1 MSGLGKGV
9 ITASIAKLLQLSNYN
24 VSCMKID
31 PYLNV
36 DAGTMNPLMHGEVF
50 VTDDG
55 GECDMDIGA
64 YERFLDVNLSK
75 DHNLTTG
82 KVFSS
87 VIEKERRGDYL
98 GQCVQIIPHVT
109 DEIKYRIRELASRY
123 NLDILVVECGG
134 TVGDIESLP
143 FLEAMRQMWLEEGN
157 DNVLFVHVTLA
168 PILDVVGEVKT
179 KPTQHSVQELRR
191 IGIQPDIIAVR
202 SKVMLDGDVKR
213 KIALFTNVRVQ
224 DVISCHDVEYI
235 YEVPEVLAKQDL
247 VSIIKEKLKLY
258 NKEINTPLWNS
269 WRSIVDSY
277 RNLKGEINIAMVG
290 KYVKLADSYVSV
302 NHALN
307 HAGANLGYRVRIHHI
322 DSEIFEHEDD
332 PYYAKVLM
340 HHFKAVINAYNT
352 NKSNRERLYSNS
364 TNNLL
369 LSNEALLSNESIE
382 YYSSD
387 GNPLKILDY
396 FDGILVPGGFG
407 KRGSEGIIRV
417 ADYARVKDIPY
428 LGICFGFQLA
438 IVAFARYVCMLDN
451 ANSTEIDENTNHP
464 VVHLLPE
471 QRGIDKMGGTMRL
484 GLHEIDVKSDTLAYK
499 VYNNKTKIYKRHRHR
514 YELNT
519 EYKDM
524 LEKNGMIFSGWSDDA
539 RRMEILEIPKNR
551 FYFAV
556 QYHAEFTSR
565 PGKPEESFLAFVKA
579 AIDYSKRNKSFINY
593 DNNI

>member
-1 MSGLGKGV
+1 MLMHKSKYIFVTGGVMSGLGKGV
-9 ITASIAKLLQLSNYN
+9 ITASIAKLLQLSDYN

-109 DEIKYRIRELASRY
+109 DEIKNRVRDLAKRY

-143 FLEAMRQMWLEEGN
+143 FLEAMRQMWLEEGK

-168 PILDVVGEVKT
+168 PMLDVVGEVKT

-202 SKVMLDGDVKR
+202 SKVMLDDDVKR
-213 KIALFTNVRVQ
+213 KIALFTNVRVK

-235 YEVPEVLAKQDL
+235 YEIPEILAKQDL
-247 VSIIKEKLKLY
+247 VSIIKEKLRLY
-258 NKEINTPLWNS
+258 NKDINASLWNS

-277 RNLKGEINIAMVG
+277 RNLRGEINIAMVG
-290 KYVKLADSYVSV
+290 KYVKLTDSYVSV
-302 NHALN
+302 NHALS
-307 HAGANLGYRVRIHHI
+307 HAGARLGYRVRIHHV

-332 PYYAKVLM
+332 PSYARSLI
-340 HHFKAVINAYNT
+340 KALNIEHLS
-352 NKSNRERLYSNS
+352 SN
-364 TNNLL
+364 TNNLV
-369 LSNEALLSNESIE
+369 SDEHNG
-382 YYSSD
+382 YSEGS
-387 GNPLKILDY
+387 PLKILDY

-417 ADYARVKDIPY
+417 ADYARVRDIPY

-438 IVAFARYVCMLDN
+438 IVAFARYVCMLDD
-451 ANSTEIDENTNHP
+451 ANSTEIDESTSHP

-484 GLHEIDVKSDTLAYK
+484 GLHEIDVKNGTLAYK
-499 VYNNKTKIYKRHRHR
+499 IYNNTKIYKRHRHR
-514 YELNT
+514 YELNI

-524 LEKNGMIFSGWSDDA
+524 LEKNGMVFSGWSDNA
-539 RRMEILEIPKNR
+539 KRMEILEIPNKR

-579 AIDYSKRNKSFINY
+579 AVDYSKGKYSR
-593 DNNI
+593 